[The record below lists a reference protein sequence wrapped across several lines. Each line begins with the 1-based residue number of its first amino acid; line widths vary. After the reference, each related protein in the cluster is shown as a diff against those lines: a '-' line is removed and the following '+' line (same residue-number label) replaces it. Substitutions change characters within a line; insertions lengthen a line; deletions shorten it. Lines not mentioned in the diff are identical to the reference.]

1 MTAILF
7 AVLLADNSGGGMI
20 QTDWPSMAECQ
31 RARAE
36 LEAALAEN
44 PKPGVRFT
52 LGCMPADV
60 LPARVRR

>member
-7 AVLLADNSGGGMI
+7 AVLLADNSGGGMMR
-20 QTDWPSMAECQ
+20 TDWPSMAECQ

-36 LEAALAEN
+36 IEAELAARAT
-44 PKPGVRFT
+44 PGVRYT

-60 LPARVRR
+60 VAP